1 MRRANTAKDK
11 PETTMTRFFIA
22 GIAALFL
29 ATGTAHA
36 AEVKGLPDELT
47 STTWRACE
55 EFPENHDDNDPREIF
70 APNNGREC
78 KDAGFALYLWDTGSS
93 GPGRGNCNFEKI
105 EKVRNAYRVYAK
117 CEKGQDPWTENLEL
131 EIIDGYLVVTH
142 LSEG

>member
-1 MRRANTAKDK
+1 MAVKKLLLT
-11 PETTMTRFFIA
+11 

-29 ATGTAHA
+29 ATGAAHA

-47 STTWRACE
+47 LPSWRTCE
-55 EFPENHDDNDPREIF
+55 EFPENNDDNDPREIF

-78 KDAGFALYLWDTGSS
+78 KDAGFALYLFETGSS
-93 GPGRGNCNFEKI
+93 GPGRGNCDFEKI
-105 EKVRNAYRVYAK
+105 EKVGNAYRVYAK
-117 CEKGQDPWTENLEL
+117 CDKGVSSWIENLEL